1 MTCWPTQ
8 KTTQTIHCLNQEN
21 EKRMTVFTLN
31 NQKYTYPEDCQDVTI
46 QQVIEFYR
54 DVYPTRPA
62 LMLELSEAVSEEP
75 INEKRVAAIEK
86 KMQSKVWISAHLYPY
101 MCRVVH
107 HFCRVPVETLQGTSP
122 AHLEYLYHHCIGA
135 MRNPGEV
142 QYKQLYLIDGEVYKL
157 PAKLM
162 SQSTLQEF
170 AEAAQYEENAEQIKD
185 GNFEGLL
192 NVCSV
197 ILRKENEEYS
207 EDVYNRNRERF
218 KNLPLQTLYEV
229 GFFLKTL
236 SLNYVLGLNLSL
248 LKRAA
253 QELQA
258 T

>member
-1 MTCWPTQ
+1 M
-8 KTTQTIHCLNQEN
+8 I
-21 EKRMTVFTLN
+21 VFKLN
-31 NQKYTYPEDCQDVTI
+31 NQQYTHPETCEDVTI

-62 LMLELSEAVSEEP
+62 LMLEMSEAVREEP

-86 KMQSKVWISAHLYPY
+86 KMQSKVWISNQLYPY
-101 MCRVVH
+101 FVRVVH
-107 HFCRVPVETLQGTSP
+107 HFCRVPVDVLGDKKMNP

-135 MRNPGEV
+135 MRNPGDV

-157 PAKLM
+157 PTKLM

-170 AEAAQYEENAEQIKD
+170 AESAQYEENAEIASKGRPD
-185 GNFEGLL
+185 THEFYEGLL

-197 ILRKENEEYS
+197 ILRKEGEEYS
-207 EDVYNRNRERF
+207 EEVYERNRKRF
-218 KNLPLQTLYEV
+218 KTLPLQTMYEV

-248 LKRAA
+248 LRRAV
-253 QELQA
+253 QELQ
-258 T
+258 TT

>member
-1 MTCWPTQ
+1 M
-8 KTTQTIHCLNQEN
+8 I
-21 EKRMTVFTLN
+21 VFTLN
-31 NQKYTYPEDCQDVTI
+31 GTKYTHPETCEDVTI

-62 LMLELSEAVSEEP
+62 LMLEMSEAVSEEP
-75 INEKRVAAIEK
+75 VNEKRVASIEK
-86 KMQSKVWISAHLYPY
+86 KMQSKVWISSQLYPY
-101 MCRVVH
+101 FVRVVH
-107 HFCRVPVETLQGTSP
+107 HFCQVPVETLQRTSP

-135 MRNPGEV
+135 MRNPGDV

-157 PAKLM
+157 PTKLM

-185 GNFEGLL
+185 GNWEGLL

-207 EDVYNRNRERF
+207 EEVYNRNRDRF
-218 KNLPLQTLYEV
+218 RTLPLQTLYEV

-248 LKRAA
+248 LKRATA
-253 QELQA
+253 ELQA

>member
-1 MTCWPTQ
+1 ML
-8 KTTQTIHCLNQEN
+8 KTKLMI
-21 EKRMTVFTLN
+21 VFTLN
-31 NQKYTYPEDCQDVTI
+31 GTKYTHPEDCQDVTV

-62 LMLELSEAVSEEP
+62 LILELTEAVNEEP
-75 INEKRVAAIEK
+75 INENRVAAIEK

-101 MCRVVH
+101 MCRVVK
-107 HFCRVPVETLQGTSP
+107 HFCGVDGITLGQTSP

-135 MRNPGEV
+135 MRNPGDV

-157 PAKLM
+157 PTKLM

-185 GNFEGLL
+185 GNWEGLL

-207 EDVYNRNRERF
+207 EEVYNRNRDRF
-218 KNLPLQTLYEV
+218 RTLPLQTLYEV

-248 LKRAA
+248 LKRAV

>member
-1 MTCWPTQ
+1 M
-8 KTTQTIHCLNQEN
+8 I
-21 EKRMTVFTLN
+21 VFKLN
-31 NQKYTYPEDCQDVTI
+31 NQQYTNPETCEDVTI

-54 DVYPTRPA
+54 DVHPTRPA
-62 LMLELSEAVSEEP
+62 LMLEMLEAVSEEP

-86 KMQSKVWISAHLYPY
+86 KMQSKVWISNQLYPY
-101 MCRVVH
+101 FVRVVH
-107 HFCRVPVETLQGTSP
+107 HFCRVPMEVLGDKKMNP

-157 PAKLM
+157 PTKLM

-170 AEAAQYEENAEQIKD
+170 AEAAQYEENAELIKD
-185 GNFEGLL
+185 GNWEGLL

-207 EDVYNRNRERF
+207 EEVYERNRARF
-218 KNLPLQTLYEV
+218 KTLPLQTLYEV

-248 LKRAA
+248 LKRAV
-253 QELQA
+253 QEIQ
-258 T
+258 TT

>member
-1 MTCWPTQ
+1 M
-8 KTTQTIHCLNQEN
+8 I
-21 EKRMTVFTLN
+21 VFKLN
-31 NQKYTYPEDCQDVTI
+31 NQQYTHPETCEDVTI

-54 DVYPTRPA
+54 DVHPTRPA
-62 LMLELSEAVSEEP
+62 LMLEMLEAVSEEP

-86 KMQSKVWISAHLYPY
+86 KMQSKVWISNQLYPY
-101 MCRVVH
+101 FVRVVH
-107 HFCRVPVETLQGTSP
+107 HFCRVPMEVLGDKKMNP

-157 PAKLM
+157 PTKLM

-170 AEAAQYEENAEQIKD
+170 AEAAQYEENAELIKD
-185 GNFEGLL
+185 GNWEGLL

-207 EDVYNRNRERF
+207 EEVYERNRARF
-218 KNLPLQTLYEV
+218 KTLPLQTLYEV

-248 LKRAA
+248 LKRAV
-253 QELQA
+253 QEIQ
-258 T
+258 TT

>member
-1 MTCWPTQ
+1 M
-8 KTTQTIHCLNQEN
+8 I
-21 EKRMTVFTLN
+21 VFTLN
-31 NQKYTYPEDCQDVTI
+31 GTKYAHPETCEDVTI

-62 LMLELSEAVSEEP
+62 LMLELIEAMKEGVEADRLDVER
-75 INEKRVAAIEK
+75 IAAIEK

-101 MCRVVH
+101 FVRVVH
-107 HFCRVPVETLQGTSP
+107 HFCQVPVETLQRTSP

-135 MRNPGEV
+135 MRNPGDV
-142 QYKQLYLIDGEVYKL
+142 QHKQLYLIDGEVHTL
-157 PAKLM
+157 PTQLM
-162 SQSTLQEF
+162 TYSTLQEF
-170 AEAAQYEENAEQIKD
+170 AEAAQYEENAEIVSKGRPD
-185 GNFEGLL
+185 TCEFYEGLL

-197 ILRKENEEYS
+197 ILRKEGEMYS
-207 EDVYNRNRERF
+207 EEVYNRNRKRF
-218 KNLPLQTLYEV
+218 KTLPLQTLYEV
-229 GFFLKTL
+229 GFFLRQL

>member
-1 MTCWPTQ
+1 M
-8 KTTQTIHCLNQEN
+8 I
-21 EKRMTVFTLN
+21 VFTLN
-31 NQKYTYPEDCQDVTI
+31 GAKYTHPETCEDVTI

-54 DVYPTRPA
+54 DVYPTRPEV
-62 LMLELSEAVSEEP
+62 MRELTDLLSKEP
-75 INEKRVAAIEK
+75 LDEGRIGAIEVILNHT
-86 KMQSKVWISAHLYPY
+86 VWISTRLYPY
-101 MCRVVH
+101 MCRVVK
-107 HFCRVPVETLQGTSP
+107 HFCGVDGVTLGQTSP

-157 PAKLM
+157 PTKLM

-185 GNFEGLL
+185 GNWEGLL

-207 EDVYNRNRERF
+207 EEVYNRNRKRF
-218 KNLPLQTLYEV
+218 KTLPLQTLYEV
-229 GFFLKTL
+229 GFFLRQL

-248 LKRAA
+248 LKRAV
-253 QELQA
+253 QELQ
-258 T
+258 TT

>member
-1 MTCWPTQ
+1 M
-8 KTTQTIHCLNQEN
+8 I
-21 EKRMTVFTLN
+21 VFTLN
-31 NQKYTYPEDCQDVTI
+31 GTKYTCPETCEDITI

-62 LMLELSEAVSEEP
+62 LMLEMSEAVSEEP
-75 INEKRVAAIEK
+75 VNEKRVALIEK
-86 KMQSKVWISAHLYPY
+86 RMQSKVWVSDYLYPY
-101 MCRVVH
+101 FGRVVS
-107 HFCRVPVETLQGTSP
+107 HFCGVPIEVISDKKMNP
-122 AHLEYLYHHCIGA
+122 KHLEYLYHHCIGA

-142 QYKQLYLIDGEVYKL
+142 QYKQLYLINGEVYKL
-157 PAKLM
+157 PTKLM

-170 AEAAQYEENAEQIKD
+170 AEAAQYEENAQLVKD
-185 GNFEGLL
+185 GNWEGLL

-197 ILRKENEEYS
+197 ILRKEDEEYS
-207 EDVYNRNRERF
+207 EEVYERNRARF
-218 KNLPLQTLYEV
+218 KTLPLQTLYEV

-248 LKRAA
+248 LKRAV

>member
-1 MTCWPTQ
+1 M
-8 KTTQTIHCLNQEN
+8 IA
-21 EKRMTVFTLN
+21 FTLN
-31 NQKYTYPEDCQDVTI
+31 GTKYTHPETCEDVTI

-62 LMLELSEAVSEEP
+62 LMLEMSEAVSEEP
-75 INEKRVAAIEK
+75 VNEKRVQAIEK
-86 KMQSKVWISAHLYPY
+86 KMQSKVWISTQLYPY
-101 MCRVVH
+101 FVRVVH
-107 HFCRVPVETLQGTSP
+107 HFCRVPVETLQGTRP
-122 AHLEYLYHHCIGA
+122 QHLEYLYHHCIGA
-135 MRNPGEV
+135 MRNPGDM

-157 PAKLM
+157 PTKLM

-170 AEAAQYEENAEQIKD
+170 AEAAQYEENAEIASKGRPD
-185 GNFEGLL
+185 THEFYEGLL

-207 EDVYNRNRERF
+207 EAVYERNRARF
-218 KNLPLQTLYEV
+218 KTLPLQTLYEV

-253 QELQA
+253 AELQA
-258 T
+258 I

>member
-1 MTCWPTQ
+1 M
-8 KTTQTIHCLNQEN
+8 I
-21 EKRMTVFTLN
+21 VFTLN
-31 NQKYTYPEDCQDVTI
+31 GTKYTHPETCEDVTI

-62 LMLELSEAVSEEP
+62 LMLEMSEAVSEEP
-75 INEKRVAAIEK
+75 VNEKRVAAIEK
-86 KMQSKVWISAHLYPY
+86 KMQSKVWISTQLYPY
-101 MCRVVH
+101 FVRVVH
-107 HFCRVPVETLQGTSP
+107 HFCRVPVEVLQGTSP

-157 PAKLM
+157 PTKLM

-185 GNFEGLL
+185 GNWEGLL

-207 EDVYNRNRERF
+207 EEVYERNRKRF
-218 KNLPLQTLYEV
+218 KTLPLQTLYEV

-248 LKRAA
+248 LKRAV
-253 QELQA
+253 QELQ
-258 T
+258 TT

>member
-1 MTCWPTQ
+1 M
-8 KTTQTIHCLNQEN
+8 I
-21 EKRMTVFTLN
+21 VFTLN
-31 NQKYTYPEDCQDVTI
+31 GAKYTHPETCEDVTI

-54 DVYPTRPA
+54 DVYPTRPEV
-62 LMLELSEAVSEEP
+62 MRELTDLLSKEP
-75 INEKRVAAIEK
+75 LDEGRIGAIEVI
-86 KMQSKVWISAHLYPY
+86 MNHKVWISTRLYPY
-101 MCRVVH
+101 MCRVVK
-107 HFCRVPVETLQGTSP
+107 HFCGVDGVTLGQTSP

-157 PAKLM
+157 PTKLM

-229 GFFLKTL
+229 GFFLRQL

-253 QELQA
+253 AELQ
-258 T
+258 TT

>member
-1 MTCWPTQ
+1 M
-8 KTTQTIHCLNQEN
+8 I
-21 EKRMTVFTLN
+21 VFKLN
-31 NQKYTYPEDCQDVTI
+31 NQQYTHPETCEDVTI

-62 LMLELSEAVSEEP
+62 LMLEMSEAVSEEP
-75 INEKRVAAIEK
+75 VNEKRVAAIEK
-86 KMQSKVWISAHLYPY
+86 KMQSKVWISNQLYPY
-101 MCRVVH
+101 FVRVVH
-107 HFCRVPVETLQGTSP
+107 HFCRVPVDVLGDKKMNP
-122 AHLEYLYHHCIGA
+122 AHLEYLYHHCIGS

-157 PAKLM
+157 PTKLM

-185 GNFEGLL
+185 GNWEGLL

-207 EDVYNRNRERF
+207 EEVYERNRKRF
-218 KNLPLQTLYEV
+218 KTLPLQTLYEV
-229 GFFLKTL
+229 GFFLRQL

-248 LKRAA
+248 LRRAVR
-253 QELQA
+253 ELE
-258 T
+258 TT